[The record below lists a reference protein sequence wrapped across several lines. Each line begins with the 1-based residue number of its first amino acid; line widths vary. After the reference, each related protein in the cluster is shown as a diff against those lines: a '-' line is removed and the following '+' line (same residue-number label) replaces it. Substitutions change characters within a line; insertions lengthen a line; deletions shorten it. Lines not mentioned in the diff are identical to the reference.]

1 MMEAYEVA
9 WNCFEGGIN
18 GEILTCVMAG
28 VLDCGT
34 LCSYVISKSFGAV
47 FVLKQ
52 PKAVGLPKL

>member
-9 WNCFEGGIN
+9 WNCFEEDIN
-18 GEILTCVMAG
+18 EKILTCVMVG
-28 VLDCGT
+28 VLDCEE

-52 PKAVGLPKL
+52 PKP